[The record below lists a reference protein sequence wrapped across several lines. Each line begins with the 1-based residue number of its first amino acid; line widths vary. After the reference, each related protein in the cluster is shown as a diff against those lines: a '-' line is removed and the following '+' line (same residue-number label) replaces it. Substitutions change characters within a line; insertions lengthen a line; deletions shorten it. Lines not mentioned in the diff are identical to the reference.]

1 MINKNLPYERSERVA
16 GEIQHLVAGLLTN
29 NLTDPRLKGVA
40 ITKVNLTRDLRLARI
55 NYFMSDTNDEA
66 KAAARKGLAS
76 ACGFIRRRIGQEL
89 SLRYV
94 PDLQFFYDDGIDARE
109 RIEDLFKEINGG
121 DNEGL

>member
-1 MINKNLPYERSERVA
+1 MINKHLPYERSERVS
-16 GEIQHLVAGLLTN
+16 GEIQHLVASLLTSD
-29 NLTDPRLKGVA
+29 LTDPRLKGVS

-55 NYFMSDTNDEA
+55 NYFMSDADEDA

-76 ACGFIRRRIGQEL
+76 ASVFIRRRIGQAL

-109 RIEDLFKEINGG
+109 RIEELLSEINGG
-121 DNEGL
+121 DDEGL